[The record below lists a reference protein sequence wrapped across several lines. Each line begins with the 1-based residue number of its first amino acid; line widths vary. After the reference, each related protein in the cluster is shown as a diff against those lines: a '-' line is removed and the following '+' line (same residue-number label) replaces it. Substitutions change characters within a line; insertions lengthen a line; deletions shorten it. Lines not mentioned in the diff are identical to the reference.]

1 MLHRKY
7 KVSMNIEKVKRH
19 SKGKFL
25 VMLLPTVNRAV
36 CKVAK
41 TTASFAYVSRR
52 WINIKTLTT
61 PNENALKYISTD
73 GETLQDRGKSSIE
86 IKNTDN
92 SLIDHSKLAKRIFLQ
107 CPGVESLMIGD
118 DFITVNKDS
127 MVHWNHISPKV
138 IELLTEHLAS
148 GENAVSD
155 EFHSV
160 KANKDVGYD
169 VSLPKFEMT
178 EEDQEI
184 SEMIDE
190 LIQTRI
196 RPAIQDDGGDIQFRA
211 YDPKTGTVY
220 LKLQGAC
227 KSCSSSEDTLKY
239 GIESMLKHYVEEV
252 QSVVQM
258 LDPEEE
264 VALKEFDKLEQKL
277 QSKGTSGTA
286 HP

>member
-1 MLHRKY
+1 MFTRIR
-7 KVSMNIEKVKRH
+7 SATTGNCR
-19 SKGKFL
+19 
-25 VMLLPTVNRAV
+25 LPF
-36 CKVAK
+36 
-41 TTASFAYVSRR
+41 SFTPRR
-52 WINIKTLTT
+52 WINVKTLST
-61 PNENALKYISTD
+61 PNENALKFISTD
-73 GETLQDRGKSSIE
+73 GELLQDPGKSSIE
-86 IKNTDN
+86 IKNTDEA
-92 SLIDHSKLAKRIFLQ
+92 LIDHSKLAQRIFLQ

-118 DFITVNKDS
+118 NFLTVNKDN
-127 MVHWNHISPKV
+127 MVHWNQISPKV
-138 IELLTEHLAS
+138 IELLTQYLAS

-160 KANKDVGYD
+160 RESSEVGYD
-169 VSLPKFEMT
+169 VSLPKFELT

-184 SEMIDE
+184 SDMIDE

-196 RPAIQDDGGDIQFRA
+196 RPAIQDDGGDIQYRA
-211 YDPKTGTVY
+211 FDPKTGTVY

-277 QSKGTSGTA
+277 QSKSSSSTTQA
-286 HP
+286 